1 MNIGRPEAHEAAE
14 YYWGYIGQAMG
25 DDPVAVLEA
34 QIAEVAALSAQ
45 FSEERSLYRYAEGKW
60 SVREALSHVTDTER
74 VFTFRALWFGRG
86 FTEALPAF
94 DQNTGVLGAEA
105 DRLSWAQ
112 HVEEFRQVRAA
123 TIPLFRNMPEE
134 AWGRIGMASGK
145 PVSVR
150 ALAFIT
156 AGHTAHHF
164 RILRERYLG

>member
-1 MNIGRPEAHEAAE
+1 MNIGRPDSHEAAE
-14 YYWGYIGQAMG
+14 YYWGYISQAVG
-25 DDPVAVLEA
+25 DHPVAVLEA
-34 QIAEVAALSAQ
+34 QLAEVEKLAAE

-60 SVREALSHVTDTER
+60 SVRETLSHVTDTER
-74 VFTFRALWFGRG
+74 LFTFRALWFGRG

-94 DQNTGVLGAEA
+94 DQNTAVTGAQA
-105 DRLSWAQ
+105 DRLSWAR
-112 HVEEFRQVRAA
+112 HVEEFREVRAA
-123 TIPLFRNMPEE
+123 TIPLFRNMPQE
-134 AWGRIGMASGK
+134 AWGRIGVASGM